1 MKTLALPPPPVPSAC
16 DLRDFPYLPLDVVRL
31 RDSGLAASATGDEF
45 RAAVLLWCA
54 SWHQVPAGSLP
65 DDDRAIAHL
74 AGYGRDARGWK
85 KVQDGARRGWFKA
98 TDGRLYH
105 LTVAEKAAEAWAA
118 KLARRA
124 RTEAA
129 TAARNDRQASQ
140 RNDNVTSHVTSDVTL
155 SKGREGREKEKGQGG
170 GERTPPTRTVG
181 ELTRKALSARGLP
194 AGKEAVEEWIAF
206 LWESCGVIKVCAE
219 KEIPRA
225 IELILAQAKKHGLII
240 TYSKHAA
247 PFAEDVARLIT
258 HERLNS

>member
-1 MKTLALPPPPVPSAC
+1 MSELPLPPVPAAC

-31 RDSGLAASATGDEF
+31 RDSGLAASASGDEF

-74 AGYGRDARGWK
+74 AGYGRDARGWR

-98 TDGRLYH
+98 SDGRLYH

-129 TAARNDRQASQ
+129 TAARNERQASQ
-140 RNDNVTSHVTSDVTL
+140 RNDDVTTHVTTHVTL
-155 SKGREGREKEKGQGG
+155 SKGREGREKEKGEGG
-170 GERTPPTRTVG
+170 VQAPPTPRPIDLLG
-181 ELTRKALSARGLP
+181 KALRRRGLAASP
-194 AGKEAVEEWIAF
+194 KAIEEWSDF
-206 LWESCGVIKVCAE
+206 LQGACKLKAASETD
-219 KEIPRA
+219 RA
-225 IELILAQAKKHGLII
+225 LDLILEAAKREGVAVG
-240 TYSKHAA
+240 YSKHAA
-247 PFAEDVARLIT
+247 FAAEHVARTLKA
-258 HERLNS
+258 ERKPT